1 MQINPYI
8 EFNGNCAEAMNFYK
22 SVFGGELTIK
32 TYAETP
38 EDIPDGQKDK
48 VMHALLIFNDI
59 EIMGYDIIHRE
70 KAVNGTSVALSLEYD
85 NLEEAERVFNKL
97 SEGSSGQ
104 LSFKYTFWGTKF
116 GLFSDKFG
124 IQWMITL

>member
-1 MQINPYI
+1 MQLNPYLT
-8 EFNGNCAEAMNFYK
+8 FNGNCSEAMNFYK
-22 SVFGGELTIK
+22 NLLGGELTIK
-32 TYAETP
+32 TYAEMP
-38 EDIPDGQKDK
+38 EDVLADQKDK
-48 VMHALLIFNDI
+48 VMHALLTFNDN
-59 EIMGYDIIHRE
+59 EISASDIMNGE
-70 KAVNGTSVALSLEYD
+70 EVVNGTSVALSLEYD